1 MRFGKFILAALF
13 IQALSLL
20 ALAPAA
26 NAQFLGTTA
35 KGNLSF
41 GSSGGT
47 NYFNP
52 SNGQV
57 PVGPLNKKQGIMV
70 TVADPATEFGFA
82 DARNTDSVN
91 ITADTITLTDVSVDG
106 SNSFFI
112 NLTDSAFAGLT
123 FNKVSDTFL
132 NGGIT
137 YSLTGKVL
145 FLSSSNGFISNGG
158 TYTAVFKAVPEPG
171 SVALLVGMGLSG
183 AGFLARRKT
192 IRKAV

>member
-1 MRFGKFILAALF
+1 MRFGKFTLAALF

-41 GSSGGT
+41 GSPGGT

-52 SNGQV
+52 INGLV
-57 PVGPLNKKQGIMV
+57 PVGPLNKKQGITV
-70 TVADPATEFGFA
+70 TVADPATEFGYA
-82 DARNTDSVN
+82 DAVNTDSVN
-91 ITADTITLTDVSVDG
+91 ITADTITLTDVSGDG

-112 NLTDSAFAGLT
+112 NLSDSAFAGLT

-145 FLSSSNGFISNGG
+145 SLSSDVFISNGG

-192 IRKAV
+192 VRKAA